1 MTFFDYIRSFFPRK
15 PATQPMPRSH
25 VRAMPGGRA
34 SRDTADSMAFA
45 SWLVQPPSGYQT
57 NWQMINLDMRAI
69 QDRSPI
75 ELMEMLADLS
85 PEVSRALWDFLR
97 MCNPGWEVKAMR
109 PGSDVEDETAKKA
122 LNAFIDA
129 LTDQHGSFDVVI
141 GRLFMGPFLRGAFCS
156 ELVLDKRGR
165 MPLDIAT
172 PDAESIRFRKR
183 QDPERGEV
191 WQAGQWQGGNFKPLD
206 IPTFRYTPI
215 DPMPNSPYGRPMA
228 APALFTSIFMLG
240 MMHDLKRVI
249 QQQGYPRLDIA
260 IDTEKLAA
268 AFNMGGAGNESFEAY
283 VQSFVDSVTTAFSS
297 LEPDDTYVHTEQVSI
312 NRPVGATGSGSLQG
326 IEAVITM
333 LERQAVRALKTMPIM
348 LALNESTG
356 ETQSNRQWEVY
367 IAGIKSI
374 QHYCETMLE
383 HHFKLAL
390 EAQGIQADIEFRFAE
405 VRGAELLRDA
415 QTETMQI
422 NNAIAK
428 EAAGW
433 ISHDEASEEITGH
446 KATGEKAPEPQP
458 QQDIV
463 QDNGDGQEAQNADRL
478 VYLAELRTAR
488 MKVENAMSLISS
500 NGYHETLEA

>member
-1 MTFFDYIRSFFPRK
+1 MTFFDYVRSFFIRK
-15 PATQPMPRSH
+15 PAPRPTAPTRTYT
-25 VRAMPGGRA
+25 RALPAGRA
-34 SRDTADSMAFA
+34 SRDSVDSVAFA

-97 MCNPGWEVKAMR
+97 MCNPGWKVKAKR
-109 PGSDVEDETAKKA
+109 PGSDVEDEKAKAAIKA
-122 LNAFIDA
+122 FTDL
-129 LTDQHGSFDVVI
+129 LTDQHGAFDMVI

-156 ELVLDKRGR
+156 ELILDKRGR

-183 QDPERGEV
+183 LDPERGEV
-191 WQAGQWQGGNFKPLD
+191 QQPGQWQGGNFVPLD

-228 APALFTSIFMLG
+228 SPALFTSIFMLG
-240 MMHDLKRVI
+240 LMHDLKRVI
-249 QQQGYPRLDIA
+249 QQQGYPRLDIS
-260 IDTEKLAA
+260 IDTEKLFA
-268 AFNMGGAGNESFEAY
+268 AFQQGNAGNENFEVY
-283 VQSFVDSVTTAFSS
+283 LQRVVDSVTTAFSS
-297 LEPDDTYVHTEQVSI
+297 LEPDDTYVHTEQVTV
-312 NRPVGATGSGSLQG
+312 NKPVGAAGSGSLQG

-356 ETQSNRQWEVY
+356 ETQSNRQYEIY
-367 IAGIKSI
+367 AAGIKSV

-390 EAQGIQADIEFRFAE
+390 EAQGIQADVEFRFAE
-405 VRGAELLRDA
+405 LRAAEQLRDA
-415 QTETMQI
+415 QTETMKI
-422 NNAIAK
+422 SNASAK

-433 ISHDEASEEITGH
+433 ISHDEASEEVTGH
-446 KATGEKAPEPQP
+446 KATGEKAAEPVAP
-458 QQDIV
+458 VIV
-463 QDNGDGQEAQNADRL
+463 EDNGDGQEAKNGDRL
-478 VYLAELRTAR
+478 VLLQELRAAR
-488 MKVENAMSLISS
+488 VGVEEALQLVSA
-500 NGYHETLEA
+500 NGYHP

>member
-1 MTFFDYIRSFFPRK
+1 LE
-15 PATQPMPRSH
+15 
-25 VRAMPGGRA
+25 G
-34 SRDTADSMAFA
+34 
-45 SWLVQPPSGYQT
+45 
-57 NWQMINLDMRAI
+57 
-69 QDRSPI
+69 
-75 ELMEMLADLS
+75 
-85 PEVSRALWDFLR
+85 
-97 MCNPGWEVKAMR
+97 
-109 PGSDVEDETAKKA
+109 
-122 LNAFIDA
+122 
-129 LTDQHGSFDVVI
+129 QHGSFDVVI
-141 GRLFMGPFLRGAFCS
+141 GRLFMGPFMRGAFCS

-183 QDPERGEV
+183 TDPERGEV
-191 WQAGQWQGGNFKPLD
+191 WQAGQWQGGNFIPLD

-374 QHYCETMLE
+374 QHYCETMIE
-383 HHFKLAL
+383 HHFRLAL

-428 EAAGW
+428 ESAGW

-446 KATGEKAPEPQP
+446 KATGEKAPEPAQQP

-478 VYLAELRTAR
+478 VYLAELRAAR
-488 MKVENAMSLISS
+488 LGVEEAMKIVQV
-500 NGYHETLEA
+500 NGYHN